1 MLTKKSLFVPAALM
15 FLIFA
20 SVPAKSAPPQCYTLE
35 SLEGSYAGIGHYG
48 ANEQSH
54 SQRGILTETAI

>member
-20 SVPAKSAPPQCYTLE
+20 SVPAKSAPPQCY
-35 SLEGSYAGIGHYG
+35 SLEGSYDGIGHYG